1 MSESKDS
8 CMISRSALDLSQ
20 VLRKLSDDSVI
31 QIEMTK
37 YFKTTKEKLL
47 SFNNWHA
54 EKVFEKLF

>member
-1 MSESKDS
+1 
-8 CMISRSALDLSQ
+8 MISRSALDLSQ